1 METTI
6 GSLHG
11 LQTFETKEAIMNK
24 LKKILAPT
32 DYSELS
38 CGGLRHAFETAR
50 ELGAELIVL
59 HVVSINDDWF
69 AKHEELSHVRNLV
82 AEQKEFLDKFL
93 REKFADSMN
102 VVEVRQ
108 KIELGNPYSNIAD
121 LAEREAVD
129 LIVMSTHGRTGLDH
143 ILLGSVTEKVIAH
156 APCPVLAIPAPKR
169 HVALSKVA

>member
-1 METTI
+1 
-6 GSLHG
+6 
-11 LQTFETKEAIMNK
+11 
-24 LKKILAPT
+24 
-32 DYSELS
+32 
-38 CGGLRHAFETAR
+38 
-50 ELGAELIVL
+50 
-59 HVVSINDDWF
+59 
-69 AKHEELSHVRNLV
+69 
-82 AEQKEFLDKFL
+82 
-93 REKFADSMN
+93 MN

>member
-1 METTI
+1 M
-6 GSLHG
+6 H
-11 LQTFETKEAIMNK
+11 KV
-24 LKKILAPT
+24 KKILAPT

-50 ELGAELIVL
+50 ELGAEVIVL
-59 HVVSINDDWF
+59 HVVSMSDDWLP
-69 AKHEELSHVRNLV
+69 KHAERGPVRNLM

-102 VVEVRQ
+102 LVEVRQ
-108 KIELGNPYSNIAD
+108 KVELGTAYSNIAA
-121 LAEREAVD
+121 LAEREGVD

-156 APCPVLAIPAPKR
+156 ALCPVLAIPATKP
-169 HVALSKVA
+169 HAPIAAAA